1 VGARVWSFEVMVSL
15 VRNSWAR
22 PNALAKGALIAA
34 LCAVAV
40 AGCSTFQKKPKTRL
54 AYEERPVELLY
65 STGADRMDKHLWA
78 QAVDYFQEV
87 ERQHPYSEW
96 SRRAILMQ
104 AFAHYEANDYT
115 EAIGDADRFI
125 SLYPG
130 NQAAA
135 YAHYL
140 KAICYFEQIVDVGR
154 DQAATGQALDNL
166 REVTARYPHSEYA
179 QDARLKIDMVN
190 DQLAGKEMTI
200 GRWYLR
206 QNDLLAAIGR
216 FKTVVDKY
224 QTTSHT
230 PEALY
235 RLVEAYLTL
244 GLLQEAKENGAVLGY
259 NYPGD
264 AWYSDAY
271 KLLTSKGL
279 KPAVIPA
286 VSTKR
291 SVFHPPLT
299 KDKSSTIQPPGG
311 LQTTAAAMST
321 AQTQKAKASKAQ
333 PAAEAEP
340 AADAPPPKKK
350 RRSIF
355 HIPFTGRHSADDV
368 TAPDTVPV
376 PETPKN

>member
-1 VGARVWSFEVMVSL
+1 MVSL
-15 VRNSWAR
+15 HRKSWVGPTVLAVVA
-22 PNALAKGALIAA
+22 ALAL
-34 LCAVAV
+34 
-40 AGCSTFQKKPKTRL
+40 AGCSGKKKPRL

-65 STGADRMDKHLWA
+65 ATGADRLDRGLWN

-104 AFAHYEANDYT
+104 AFAHYQGNNYV
-115 EAIGDADRFI
+115 EAIGDADRFL

-130 NQAAA
+130 NQAAV

-166 REVTARYPHSEYA
+166 RDVVLRYPNTEYA

-200 GRWYLR
+200 GRYYLR
-206 QNDLLAAIGR
+206 AGDTLAAVGR
-216 FKTVVDKY
+216 FRTVIDRY

-244 GLLQEAKENGAVLGY
+244 GLMDEAKKNGAVLGY

-264 AWYSDAY
+264 PWYSEAY
-271 KLLTSKGL
+271 KLLTD
-279 KPAVIPA
+279 
-286 VSTKR
+286 R
-291 SVFHPPLT
+291 
-299 KDKSSTIQPPGG
+299 G
-311 LQTTAAAMST
+311 LQPANAPTAA
-321 AQTQKAKASKAQ
+321 KGWV
-333 PAAEAEP
+333 
-340 AADAPPPKKK
+340 PK
-350 RRSIF
+350 I
-355 HIPFTGRHSADDV
+355 HIPIPFRKNKA
-368 TAPDTVPV
+368 
-376 PETPKN
+376 ETIRPPAEEPKAN